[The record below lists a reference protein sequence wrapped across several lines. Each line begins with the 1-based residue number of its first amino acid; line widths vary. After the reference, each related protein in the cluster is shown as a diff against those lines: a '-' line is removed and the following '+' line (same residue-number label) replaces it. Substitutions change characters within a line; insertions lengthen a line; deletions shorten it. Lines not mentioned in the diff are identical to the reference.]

1 VWWHLAARQH
11 TMLRYVAVRCSVWQ
25 CLAVP
30 CIALRF
36 FAFRRWPLASWQHA
50 MLRYKAVCCSVLQCV
65 AVCCSVLQCA
75 AVCCSVLQCAAV
87 CCSVLQCAAVCCGMM
102 QYVAVRTSALQCL
115 VLRCLIH
122 FLHSRRGY
130 LAARAAA
137 SRAPS
142 EIHSL
147 SSHVSG
153 ESGVAGVEWQGT
165 HSQKSARCYVYCVN
179 FLCR

>member
-1 VWWHLAARQH
+1 
-11 TMLRYVAVRCSVWQ
+11 M
-25 CLAVP
+25 
-30 CIALRF
+30 
-36 FAFRRWPLASWQHA
+36 
-50 MLRYKAVCCSVLQCV
+50 LQCV
-65 AVCCSVLQCA
+65 AVCCSEMQCA

-87 CCSVLQCAAVCCGMM
+87 CCSVLQCAAMCCDVLRCAAVCCGII
-102 QYVAVRTSALQCL
+102 QYVAVCTSALQCL

-122 FLHSRRGY
+122 FLDFRRGY

-142 EIHSL
+142 EIHSF
-147 SSHVSG
+147 SSYVSG

-179 FLCR
+179 LVHR